1 MGNNNC
7 CNSENKLDK
16 NAKVKIVRIKPKSIG
31 SLTSSKGGKTKSSC
45 CCGNGSSAS
54 CEAITKYDLKEK
66 WIIGEIST
74 PAGMVPRVSTKLT
87 FEDTWGTWKVRFG
100 INRMNY
106 KINAGIYAV
115 GTPDNTS
122 PVLVTANYKLTFD
135 SLRKELEGLNA
146 WIMVLDTKGVNVWCS
161 AGKDT
166 FGTKE
171 LVNRISKVRISQ
183 IVSHKTLI
191 LPQLGAPG
199 ISAHQVTKQS
209 GFKIVYGPVRAED
222 LKEFL
227 EAGMKA
233 TEEMREVRFNI
244 IDRVVLT
251 PIEFLSTFK
260 VAIIVFG
267 IMFLLNLVAV
277 NPFGVIDFY
286 AFMGALLAGCV
297 ITPILLPWIPVR
309 AFAAKG
315 WIMGLIW
322 SIVVNMLNGWPAMPQ
337 YGVLKTIAYLL
348 ILPSVSSFY
357 AMNFTGSSTYTSF
370 SGVIKEMK
378 IAVPA
383 IAVSIGIGVVLLLIN
398 SFIYI

>member
-1 MGNNNC
+1 METRN

-16 NAKVKIVRIKPKSIG
+16 NAKVKIVRIKPKAIG
-31 SLTSSKGGKTKSSC
+31 SLTSSEGGKTRNSC
-45 CCGNGSSAS
+45 CCGNGSNTS

-66 WIIGEIST
+66 WIIGEINTS
-74 PAGMVPRVSTKLT
+74 AGMVPRVSTKLT

-135 SLRKELEGLNA
+135 TLRKELEGLNA

-161 AGKDT
+161 AGKGT

-171 LVNRISKVRISQ
+171 LVNRISKVKISQ

-244 IDRVVLT
+244 VDRVVLT

-267 IMFLLNLVAV
+267 IMFLLNLIAV

-286 AFMGALLAGCV
+286 VFMGALLAGCV

-322 SIVVNMLNGWPAMPQ
+322 AVVVNMLNGWPAMPQ
-337 YGVLKTIAYLL
+337 YGILKTIAYLL